1 MSIPVHP
8 WSSSA
13 FSSLTKWF
21 SSQACRPSSCPWLTQ
36 FMQNIANSSYNKIS
50 LSIPTLS
57 EIYIL
62 TFVYWQ
68 SIKHI
73 LYAVSMLVTSVEITQ
88 HFKNLISLPVG
99 HSYPLTLSGYI
110 SLNPS
115 PFLFRCFSL
124 LQLSLRINAAK
135 KFSKA
140 TNHPVLS
147 TQFLSGLA
155 PLHEGLLG
163 FSFSCLFPEMDV
175 VHRLFPVNK
184 SLLDCTV
191 DHD

>member
-140 TNHPVLS
+140 TYHYKLHDIKPSCFIHTVFKWFS
-147 TQFLSGLA
+147 TTSWGSAGIQ
-155 PLHEGLLG
+155 
-163 FSFSCLFPEMDV
+163 LFVFVSRDGC
-175 VHRLFPVNK
+175 
-184 SLLDCTV
+184 CTQIV
-191 DHD
+191 SS